1 MVDLVPFEIE
11 KNTIESK
18 RKADET
24 IVEDDDAEVEWDE
37 QNDELDSYFSEEQE
51 PKVRVY
57 FFVKY
62 SDTVSNPIWLHRFWL
77 HLAKKNEMGQC
88 N

>member
-1 MVDLVPFEIE
+1 MADLVPFEKE

-51 PKVRVY
+51 PKVE
-57 FFVKY
+57 
-62 SDTVSNPIWLHRFWL
+62 I
-77 HLAKKNEMGQC
+77 
-88 N
+88 

>member
-1 MVDLVPFEIE
+1 MVYLVPFVKE

-18 RKADET
+18 RKTDET

-51 PKVRVY
+51 PKVE
-57 FFVKY
+57 
-62 SDTVSNPIWLHRFWL
+62 I
-77 HLAKKNEMGQC
+77 
-88 N
+88 

>member
-1 MVDLVPFEIE
+1 MADLVPFEKE

-51 PKVRVY
+51 PKVRFWT
-57 FFVKY
+57 FFLN
-62 SDTVSNPIWLHRFWL
+62 T
-77 HLAKKNEMGQC
+77 
-88 N
+88 